1 MTSAWTITLTHYD
14 ESDSWSSTV
23 LDSSDIDSIPM
34 FTDNG
39 GSEVNAATIILNAV
53 NGKFL
58 TTAPIID
65 QFDKFRIVATDGLGG
80 SYDRVFE
87 VKRII
92 PSEDNGQGTTAQIEC
107 LGNEWYLQHI
117 HYARPQWFKTAFDV
131 LKDIGDTYNLDPA
144 TKANGGKMPDLV
156 YHDTDYDSTTA
167 SATYRLGNGLPKHT
181 RNVYD
186 YGTKPTFMHDLI
198 NTLVDQ
204 QASTVDLGGVLD
216 YFDIGFDTST
226 TDLHKIHMRCPS
238 SGSDPEAG
246 SGTLVEIDATNDG
259 SSVNTDIDE
268 QEGGIEAQRAT
279 RVMSW
284 GELGTLPI
292 DSAEYLALE
301 LDWIFTPEWVLGTI
315 YYVDSVIAF
324 EGNHFK
330 CVTQTD
336 GSLATKPVAGVDTL
350 YWVRESFNAWLAGG
364 SSDQSLCK
372 QYSPWTADKKGMW
385 EQAGANV
392 AAAEGSRMMWDGNL
406 VINYTE
412 EGTTPAHKNDFFR
425 TWAHA
430 VGGVD
435 GDSTVFSLYTDTV
448 GNGTELYHDGFRLL
462 NLGSSPV
469 VIGTD
474 PVSGKSYLNALLEWD
489 SEKGFFVV
497 KDKWNSDDLGDKAQI
512 AVLYEGK
519 TFEWDSTA
527 LDWTAVSNVPAKTD
541 CFHTYDSLT
550 QVDGQQHDT
559 PILEGTKDFSSATNS
574 NYQSGIQLYQTW
586 NKIDDLASTAG
597 YFKGFMGICFQ
608 FPFPWKRNAAS
619 YSENIGDLYG
629 NNDTLEPAYLDP
641 QNFNFTSN
649 GDRGFNNANAEDFG
663 QITDLSV
670 MLHIRE
676 YVGTAAEASSSD
688 HNDKRLRLQANFP
701 IRCTVY
707 DSEDNVMVLDQN
719 VPFKNNWT
727 DVHFS
732 LSGFK
737 VYRGAKPLTSIES
750 AAGGSVVR
758 PKEQE
763 LANVFEWRKLK
774 LISIQLQS
782 FYDDFGRYSPLK
794 GFVGLNGV
802 LDPQTQTP
810 LIASSGKL
818 VWDNFRFTKRN
829 MAMAKA
835 SGSAVGA
842 AAVETVRNIEAPF
855 LQRNQV
861 FSKRQL
867 EKDALGEAQRMA
879 FRHKDFVVGTQ
890 GAFDIRFSDSFLYT
904 NPRIV
909 YLNSSDYDL
918 KTSEA
923 VNTIKLVAKKI
934 EYSMTKVKNGRGG
947 FLRKIYGSRRF
958 E

>member
-1 MTSAWTITLTHYD
+1 
-14 ESDSWSSTV
+14 
-23 LDSSDIDSIPM
+23 M

-39 GSEVNAATIILNAV
+39 GSEVNGATIILNAV

-58 TTAPIID
+58 TIAPIID

-80 SYDRVFE
+80 TYDRVFE

-117 HYARPQWFKTAFDV
+117 HYARPQWFETAFDV

-144 TKANGGKMPDLV
+144 TKANGGKMPDLSL
-156 YHDTDYDSTTA
+156 HDTAYNTT
-167 SATYRLGNGLPKHT
+167 TQLGNALPKHT
-181 RNVYD
+181 LNVYD
-186 YGTKPTFMHDLI
+186 YGTKPTFMHDLM

-216 YFDIGFDTST
+216 YFDLGFDTDSS
-226 TDLHKIHMRCPS
+226 DLHKIYLRCPS

-246 SGTLVEIDATNDG
+246 GSVSSLIEIDATNDG
-259 SSVNTDIDE
+259 SSVNTDTDE

-279 RVMSW
+279 RVLSW

-292 DSAEYLALE
+292 ESAEYLALE
-301 LDWIFTPEWVLGTI
+301 LDWIFTPEWVLGSI
-315 YYVDSVIAF
+315 YYADALIVF
-324 EGNHFK
+324 EGKHYK
-330 CVTQTD
+330 CITTTD
-336 GSLATKPVAGVDTL
+336 GTVSTKPVAGVSTL
-350 YWVRESFNAWLAGG
+350 YWVPWTF
-364 SSDQSLCK
+364 SDYIGTK
-372 QYSPWTADKKGMW
+372 QYSPWTVKKKGLW

-406 VINYTE
+406 VINYQE
-412 EGTTPAHKNDFFR
+412 EGTTPAHKNDFYR
-425 TWAHA
+425 TWAHV
-430 VGGVD
+430 VGGID
-435 GDSTVFSLYTDTV
+435 GDGTVFSLSLDTS
-448 GNGTELYHDGFRLL
+448 GNGASGTLYHDGFRLL
-462 NLGSSPV
+462 NLDSG
-469 VIGTD
+469 VISGTD
-474 PVSGKSYLNALLEWD
+474 PVTGKSYSNALLEWD
-489 SEKGFFVV
+489 SKRGFFVV
-497 KDKWNSDDLGDKAQI
+497 KDKWNSDDLGDKAQV

-527 LDWTAVSNVPAKTD
+527 LDWTAVTNTVAKTD

-559 PILEGTKDFSSATNS
+559 PILEGTKNFSSVSDS
-574 NYQSGIQLYQTW
+574 NYQSAIQLYQTW
-586 NKIDDLASTAG
+586 NKISDLGNDAG

-608 FPFPWKRNAAS
+608 FPFPWKRHAAS

-649 GDRGFNNANAEDFG
+649 GDRGFNNANAEDYG
-663 QITDLSV
+663 QVTDLSV
-670 MLHIRE
+670 FLHIRE
-676 YVGTAAEASSSD
+676 YVGIAAETSSSD
-688 HNDKRLRLQANFP
+688 HKDKRLRLQANFP
-701 IRCTVY
+701 VRCTVY

-727 DVHFS
+727 DVHFP

-737 VYRGAKPLTSIES
+737 IYRGAKPLTSLES
-750 AAGGSVVR
+750 AAGGSVIR

-774 LISIQLQS
+774 LVSIQLQS

-794 GFVGLNGV
+794 GFVGIDGV

-829 MAMAKA
+829 LAMAKA

-842 AAVETVRNIEAPF
+842 AAVETTRNIEAPF
-855 LQRNQV
+855 MQRNQV

-867 EKDALGEAQRMA
+867 EKDALGEAQRLA

-890 GAFDIRFSDSFLYT
+890 GKFDVRFADSFLYT

-918 KTSEA
+918 KTGEA